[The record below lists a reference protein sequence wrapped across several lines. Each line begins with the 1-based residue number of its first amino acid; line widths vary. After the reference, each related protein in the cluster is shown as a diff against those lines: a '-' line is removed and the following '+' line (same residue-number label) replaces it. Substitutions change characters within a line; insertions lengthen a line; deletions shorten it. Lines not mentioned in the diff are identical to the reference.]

1 MRVKCKI
8 CGKIMKG
15 PQGAHPHLSK
25 MHPDVVV
32 EGQGQTWRDHTEI
45 VIEPVKTAVPVK
57 ATPVEA
63 SPVKKA
69 VRTNNKVAFTV
80 LPVMV
85 VEDDAGNR
93 WLMEKIPDA

>member
-57 ATPVEA
+57 ATPVKA
-63 SPVKKA
+63 VPVKA